1 LKKALFDSICYALSG
16 LDVIHLSKFTD
27 KASRSQMNSVNL
39 RLRST
44 LKASGIEYNSAFK
57 ERMRQSVISKDVQ
70 PRLDEVLKQAKA
82 LSAQDRTQLIKELQR
97 DREMSV
103 IFGNVLTITQIL
115 IQIKTMA
122 KADISRILRA
132 IADRLASEK

>member
-1 LKKALFDSICYALSG
+1 
-16 LDVIHLSKFTD
+16 
-27 KASRSQMNSVNL
+27 
-39 RLRST
+39 
-44 LKASGIEYNSAFK
+44 
-57 ERMRQSVISKDVQ
+57 MRQSVISKDVQ